1 MLKSCG
7 RAVLL
12 MEIALFLLRHEGAQS
27 FFVILILSTEKR
39 AIFIDFQRKFA
50 EVKMPEI
57 SLLDVL
63 FQNKTNQLIL
73 ISNVKIAVK
82 SFF

>member
-1 MLKSCG
+1 VLKSCG

-12 MEIALFLLRHEGAQS
+12 MEIELLLLRHEGAQS

-57 SLLDVL
+57 SLLNVL

-73 ISNVKIAVK
+73 ISNVKLQ
-82 SFF
+82 